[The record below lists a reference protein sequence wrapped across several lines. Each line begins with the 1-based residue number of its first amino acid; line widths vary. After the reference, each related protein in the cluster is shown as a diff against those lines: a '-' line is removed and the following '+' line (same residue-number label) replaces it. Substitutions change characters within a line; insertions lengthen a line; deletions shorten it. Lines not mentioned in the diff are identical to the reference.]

1 MLMAYLQTI
10 RMAVN
15 TFTIQNNVKN
25 IIDIHQEFKQEWE
38 SYKSQYDKVDTAIGK
53 VKLEFENLS
62 GTRDKALDRVV
73 NKMDALGM
81 DLEVE
86 E

>member
-1 MLMAYLQTI
+1 MDLT
-10 RMAVN
+10 
-15 TFTIQNNVKN
+15 
-25 IIDIHQEFKQEWE
+25 EFKQEWE
-38 SYKSQYDKVDTAIGK
+38 SYKSQYDKVDVAIGK
-53 VKLEFENLS
+53 VKSEFDTLS